1 MRELLESTDRVV
13 FIDEVSVR
21 FLEEARSN
29 YRGLDLASKCLV
41 DQGHELLVVTWL
53 GDSANEALACF
64 MSQRGFSAAPSGPGV
79 EVVKGGHSIDHI
91 LDALLDAALVEQPSP
106 GELLEGARNLEREK
120 WDWALPPELL
130 KKAYA
135 SLNLDI
141 ELAKKW
147 VTSHFS
153 EA

>member
-1 MRELLESTDRVV
+1 MLHEPTW
-13 FIDEVSVR
+13 
-21 FLEEARSN
+21 FLCR
-29 YRGLDLASKCLV
+29 
-41 DQGHELLVVTWL
+41 
-53 GDSANEALACF
+53 
-64 MSQRGFSAAPSGPGV
+64 PSGPGV

-91 LDALLDAALVEQPSP
+91 LTHSSTQRWSSSRHQESWA
-106 GELLEGARNLEREK
+106 EGASNLEREK

-153 EA
+153 EAWSFLQISSPEIEQPPHSGFQCNPVKTQSQSS